1 MGLGILVFLS
11 SGLFLGWSLGA
22 NDAANVFGTAVGSR
36 MVKFRTAAAICGV
49 GVLLGAVV
57 SGAGAAQTLGRLG
70 AISALG
76 GAFTVALAAGLVT
89 FWMTRAGLPV
99 SVSQAVVGAIL
110 GWNIYTASPTD
121 TQVLARIVMTW
132 VLSPVLAAAAAALM
146 YLALR
151 RLLARTKPHLLRQ
164 DAMVRVGL
172 VVAGAFGAYS
182 LGANNIGNV
191 VGVFA
196 ADNPFTPISV
206 NGLFTIGAPAQLFL
220 LGGLAT
226 AIGVFTYS
234 QRVIGTVGSGLMRLS
249 PEAALVVVLA
259 QSLVLFL
266 FASRGLESALRSL
279 GLPTFPLVPV
289 SSSQAVI
296 GAILGLGLIKGGR
309 TIHWRVLGDISLGWV
324 ATPVAAGVVSFFL
337 LFFVENVF
345 DQPISRPML
354 FRLDAAVRERV
365 AAEGLPAAALAAL
378 DDRDYVNGLRL
389 QTRLEAE
396 ADLSTRQARRV
407 VDLARVTPLTV
418 DLGRINLTV
427 DADWLSL
434 DQLRALRSLAD
445 RRFNHT
451 WELADALAKVSPLW
465 RPRPDT
471 AANRAWNR
479 ELRQKLAH
487 LEEVFRDR
495 EP

>member
-1 MGLGILVFLS
+1 MGLGILIFLS

-36 MVKFRTAAAICGV
+36 MVKFRTAAAICGIC
-49 GVLLGAVV
+49 VLLGAVV
-57 SGAGAAQTLGRLG
+57 SGAGAAQTIGRLG

-89 FWMTRAGLPV
+89 FSMTRAGLPV

-110 GWNIYTASPTD
+110 GWNIYTATPTD
-121 TQVLARIVMTW
+121 NQVLVRIVLTW
-132 VLSPVLAAAAAALM
+132 VLSPVLAGAIAALM

-164 DAMVRVGL
+164 DAMVRTGL
-172 VVAGAFGAYS
+172 IVAGAFGSYS

-196 ADNPFTPISV
+196 ADNPFRPVSV
-206 NGLFTIGAPAQLFL
+206 GGLFTVGAAMQLFL

-234 QRVIGTVGSGLMRLS
+234 QRVIRTVGSGLMRLS
-249 PEAALVVVLA
+249 PEAALVVVMA

-266 FASRGLESALRSL
+266 FASRGLESALRSV

-289 SSSQAVI
+289 SSSQAVV
-296 GAILGLGLIKGGR
+296 GAILGLGLLKGGR
-309 TIHWRVLGDISLGWV
+309 TIRWRLLGDISLGWV
-324 ATPVAAGVVSFFL
+324 ITPIAAGVVSFFL

-354 FRLDAAVRERV
+354 FRLDATVREQV
-365 AAEGLPAAALAAL
+365 AAEGLPAGALAEL
-378 DDRDYVNGLRL
+378 DDREYVNGLRL
-389 QTRLEAE
+389 QTRLEHE
-396 ADLSTRQARRV
+396 GGLSTRQAHRV

-418 DLGRINLTV
+418 DLARIDLAV
-427 DADWLSL
+427 DAGRLNLEQS
-434 DQLRALRSLAD
+434 RALRSLTD

-451 WELADALAKVSPLW
+451 WELADALAKASPLW
-465 RPRPDT
+465 RLRSDT
-471 AANRAWNR
+471 AANRLWNR
-479 ELRQKLAH
+479 DLRQKLAH
-487 LEEVFRDR
+487 VEEAFRDR
-495 EP
+495 EQ

>member
-1 MGLGILVFLS
+1 MGLGILIFLS

-36 MVKFRTAAAICGV
+36 MVKFRTAAVICGL
-49 GVLLGAVV
+49 GVLVGAVV
-57 SGAGAAQTLGRLG
+57 SGAGAAETLGRLG
-70 AISALG
+70 EISALG
-76 GAFTVALAAGLVT
+76 GAFTVALAAGLVS

-121 TQVLARIVMTW
+121 TQVLVRIVLTW
-132 VLSPVLAAAAAALM
+132 VLSPVLAAGIAALL
-146 YLALR
+146 YFLLR
-151 RLLARTKPHLLRQ
+151 KWLARAKPHLLRQ
-164 DAMVRVGL
+164 DAMVRAGL
-172 VVAGAFGAYS
+172 IVAGAFGAYS

-196 ADNPFTPISV
+196 ADNPFTPITV
-206 NGLFTIGAPAQLFL
+206 AGMFKVGAASQLLL

-234 QRVIGTVGSGLMRLS
+234 QRVIRTVGSGLMRLS

-259 QSLVLFL
+259 QALVLFL
-266 FASRGLESALRSL
+266 FASRELETALRSV

-289 SSSQAVI
+289 SSSQAVV

-309 TIHWRVLGDISLGWV
+309 TIRWRVLGDISLGWV
-324 ATPVAAGVVSFFL
+324 ITPLAAGIVSFLL

-345 DQPISRPML
+345 DQPIARPML
-354 FRLDAAVRERV
+354 FRLDAAVREKVV
-365 AAEGLPAAALAAL
+365 ADGLPPDALAHLA
-378 DDRDYVNGLRL
+378 DQEFVNGLRL
-389 QTRLEAE
+389 QTQLEQVAG
-396 ADLSTRQARRV
+396 LGTRQARRV

-418 DLGRINLTV
+418 DLGRINLVV
-427 DADWLSL
+427 DSDWLSL
-434 DQLRALRSLAD
+434 DQLRALRSLAGLQYD
-445 RRFNHT
+445 HR
-451 WELADALAKVSPLW
+451 WQLADALAEASALW

-471 AANRAWNR
+471 PANRDWNR
-479 ELRQKLAH
+479 DLRRKLAH
-487 LEEVFRDR
+487 LEEALRER

>member
-1 MGLGILVFLS
+1 MGLGILIFLS
-11 SGLFLGWSLGA
+11 SGLFLGWALGA

-36 MVKFRTAAAICGV
+36 MVKFRTAAVICSIF
-49 GVLLGAVV
+49 VLVGAVV

-70 AISALG
+70 AVSALG
-76 GAFTVALAAGLVT
+76 GAFTVALAAGLAS
-89 FWMTRAGLPV
+89 FWMSRSGLPV

-121 TQVLARIVMTW
+121 TQVLVRIVLTW
-132 VLSPVLAAAAAALM
+132 VLSPVLAGCMAALL
-146 YLALR
+146 YFLLR
-151 RLLARTKPHLLRQ
+151 RWLARAKPHLLRQ
-164 DAMVRVGL
+164 DAMMRAGL
-172 VVAGAFGAYS
+172 LIAGAFGAYS

-196 ADNPFTPISV
+196 SDNPFTPVSV
-206 NGLFTIGAPAQLFL
+206 HGLFTVSASAQLL
-220 LGGLAT
+220 MLGGLAT
-226 AIGVFTYS
+226 AIGVFTHS
-234 QRVIGTVGSGLMRLS
+234 QRVIRTVGSGLMKLS

-266 FASRGLESALRSL
+266 FASRGLEAALRSV

-296 GAILGLGLIKGGR
+296 GAILGLGLMKGGR
-309 TIHWRVLGDISLGWV
+309 TIHWRILRDISLGWV
-324 ATPVAAGVVSFFL
+324 ITPVAAGVMSFLL

-345 DQPISRPML
+345 DQPIARPML

-365 AAEGLPAAALAAL
+365 VTEGLPAVALAGL
-378 DDRDYVNGLRL
+378 DDHDYVNGLRL
-389 QTRLEAE
+389 QTRLEQE
-396 ADLSTRQARRV
+396 AGLSTRLARRV

-418 DLGRINLTV
+418 DLDRINLAV

-434 DQLRALRSLAD
+434 DQLRALRSLAG
-445 RRFNHT
+445 RQFNHT
-451 WELADALAKVSPLW
+451 WALADALAAASPLW
-465 RPRPDT
+465 RPRPET
-471 AANRAWNR
+471 ATNRDWNQ
-479 ELRQKLAH
+479 ELRRKLAH